1 MHFCLFVVFHDCA
14 DPAARLSDAEHARL
28 DAVLRGVP
36 GLVRALVHTPAHA
49 HDPMLHDGPPPQ
61 LALQLYFDTLLALE
75 TAVGRD
81 GTLQLLAGPAT
92 PPTLAKATVTQQV
105 MAVREYGV
113 SDPLRRVGADEPWCT
128 YLVAYDGPAEDA
140 HAWHDDYLA
149 HHPPLM
155 ARLPGVRELEVYTP
169 VDCVSHLPW
178 RRATCMQRNKVAF
191 DSPAALTA
199 ALASP
204 VRHEMR
210 AHFKSLPRFAGG
222 VTHFPMSTR
231 AALVG

>member
-1 MHFCLFVVFHDCA
+1 MSFCLFVVFRDRA
-14 DPAARLSDAEHARL
+14 DPAARLSDAGHERL

-36 GLVRALVHTPAHA
+36 GLARALVHTPAHA
-49 HDPMLHDGPPPQ
+49 HDPHLDDGVPPQ
-61 LALQLYFDTLLALE
+61 LALQLYFDSLLALE
-75 TAVGRD
+75 AAAGRA
-81 GTLQLLAGPAT
+81 GGLHALAALPALAGAE
-92 PPTLAKATVTQQV
+92 AEHQA
-105 MAVREYGV
+105 MAVRAYPVPGV
-113 SDPLRRVGADEPWCT
+113 AASAAGSGCT
-128 YLVAYDGPAEDA
+128 YLVAYEGPAEDP
-140 HAWHDDYLA
+140 HAWHGDYLA

-155 ARLPGVRELEVYTP
+155 TRLPGIRALEVYTP

-178 RRATCMQRNKVAF
+178 VRATCMQRNKVVF

-210 AHFKSLPRFAGG
+210 AHFRALPRFSGG

-231 AALVG
+231 AVPVG